1 MGVRHERRQC
11 RCLTPVAA
19 EGAALAGVLSGQ
31 IDRIEA
37 LWEARED
44 LGLSDEQ
51 ARVLMLTRRGFVRAG
66 AQLEGEESDRLKAVK
81 EACASDGQKGAKK
94 LMKKVVKMSK
104 KAGDEKTCLD
114 CHKDLKSWARTKN
127 AVSDL
132 KKYIK

>member
-1 MGVRHERRQC
+1 MKITLHRVF
-11 RCLTPVAA
+11 PA
-19 EGAALAGVLSGQ
+19 
-31 IDRIEA
+31 
-37 LWEARED
+37 
-44 LGLSDEQ
+44 LGLLL
-51 ARVLMLTRRGFVRAG
+51 AAG
-66 AQLEGEESDRLKAVK
+66 LFAIGSAIAPAPATAGGKPCTTKKFATKAVK

-127 AVSDL
+127 AVADL